1 MNWIVLA
8 HHRNRCW
15 DIMNSVINLRV
26 RKRQGFFLYLSNY
39 KLLRKDST
47 PRSYLRSSL
56 CYRLHMISC
65 VYIDGYRLFAS
76 VKVYYSKSN
85 LYCSSG
91 GRQIE
96 RENELINKEKSEKEK
111 RRDKESEEEE
121 DRNEERA
128 REMITG

>member
-1 MNWIVLA
+1 
-8 HHRNRCW
+8 
-15 DIMNSVINLRV
+15 
-26 RKRQGFFLYLSNY
+26 
-39 KLLRKDST
+39 
-47 PRSYLRSSL
+47 
-56 CYRLHMISC
+56 
-65 VYIDGYRLFAS
+65 
-76 VKVYYSKSN
+76 VYYSKSN